1 LLIPKGSGGSKL
13 QIRKVIFP
21 VVFILALAAATSVY
35 ASEPTEPHDA
45 NAMWIEPSTID
56 ISGVSVGYKFNV
68 TVWANSSLQTKGW
81 QIRLFYPKDYINATR
96 AGYTN
101 GSKSEFFK
109 DINTMPLNPSFKPDY
124 NATHNRLDYGEAWMS
139 GPYRSP
145 GYGSL
150 CWIEFEVVALPGGD
164 TPIQIPLDIKYA
176 FEALSPPQTYLLY
189 SDGSKTPLDVYNA
202 VVVPELNM
210 LAMLA
215 LLGLA
220 TPMVLYAYKK
230 KR

>member
-1 LLIPKGSGGSKL
+1 LNTRKINLL
-13 QIRKVIFP
+13 
-21 VVFILALAAATSVY
+21 VVFSITLVMIVTSAY
-35 ASEPTEPHDA
+35 ASEPTEPHNAD
-45 NAMWIEPSTID
+45 AMWIEPSTID
-56 ISGVSVGYKFNV
+56 ITGASVGYKFNV
-68 TVWANSSLQTKGW
+68 TVWANASVATEAW
-81 QIRLFYPKDYINATR
+81 QIWLIYPSAYINATR

-109 DINTMPLNPSFKPDY
+109 DINTYPVDPIFY
-124 NATHNRLDYGEAWMS
+124 TINATHKDVEYTEAWIG
-139 GPYRSP
+139 GPFREP

-150 CWIEFEVVALPGGD
+150 CWIEFEVIALPPEG
-164 TPIQIPLDIKYA
+164 TPVEIPLDIKYA
-176 FEALSPPQTYLLY
+176 YVAYSPPNTFLQASDDTYI
-189 SDGSKTPLDVYNA
+189 PIEVYNA